1 MFPILYDK
9 IDTVGTVPTNNGLG
23 ILTDCLE
30 CMVTEKRNGSYELT
44 LKYPVSGLHAKEL
57 VERRIIKAKPNYTD
71 DPQLFRIYNIGK
83 VINDTI
89 TVNARHISYDLSGY
103 PITTGSATNAVMA
116 CDLLQNNA
124 SGWNITT
131 NKDVQA
137 TFKIDEPSS
146 VRSWFGGKEGSLL
159 DVFGTADWKYDNFT
173 CSFLTN
179 RGTNRGVKVKYAK
192 NLISLDQ
199 DIDSSNVITAVL
211 AYWKDSQT
219 DTVVIG
225 NTQSTSVVL
234 DVPNVYTLDCS
245 SEFQDPPTVAQLNT
259 KAQNYITN
267 HETAFA
273 KQNIKL
279 NFLQLGLLKDRVDLC
294 DTVTIEY
301 EDFGITGTAKCI
313 TTTWDVLKDRYDS
326 IEVGEPKT
334 NIADTIVSLEKTDK
348 NKITP
353 TEMTGAISRATALI
367 TGNSGGY
374 VVLHDSNADG
384 KPDEL
389 LIMNTEDIATATKV
403 WRWNLSGLGYSRTGY
418 DGNYGLAMTMDGEID
433 CSFLRTGTL
442 VFGGTVGNTDGSLT
456 IKDQNNNVIAN
467 FNKSGC
473 TVKGNIYATSFV
485 ADAGSDTEVAIGAR
499 AADGGY
505 VASNGIYIYDEDA
518 TTPTKPMIELSSY
531 GYGSYLIMA
540 NNESQ
545 QLFSVKVDGQGQ
557 EAGLFMH
564 ANDYNR
570 HTTPAAITLES
581 CFTTGS
587 GERVSGKFKVLG
599 YKYSGNY
606 PYSTNDYCLAYDGNS
621 NPADIYLGGMY
632 LEYGALQGHDKGDLR
647 QITLR
652 GDGSKL
658 PVRIELWDNNSEKI
672 LLDGKDGH
680 IVCVSLTQTSSRKYK
695 ENIEELTED
704 EAKKVLLLVPA
715 SYDFKNNPSKNRRG
729 FIAEEVNEVI
739 PEVVSKD
746 DNGEPEGIYYTDLI
760 PYLTK
765 MIQVQQEQIN
775 KLESRINELEKGVND
790 GKDKS

>member
-1 MFPILYDK
+1 MKEHKNIFGKGILYDE
-9 IDTVGTVPTNNGLG
+9 
-23 ILTDCLE
+23 TD
-30 CMVTEKRNGSYELT
+30 
-44 LKYPVSGLHAKEL
+44 
-57 VERRIIKAKPNYTD
+57 
-71 DPQLFRIYNIGK
+71 F
-83 VINDTI
+83 
-89 TVNARHISYDLSGY
+89 
-103 PITTGSATNAVMA
+103 
-116 CDLLQNNA
+116 
-124 SGWNITT
+124 
-131 NKDVQA
+131 
-137 TFKIDEPSS
+137 
-146 VRSWFGGKEGSLL
+146 
-159 DVFGTADWKYDNFT
+159 
-173 CSFLTN
+173 
-179 RGTNRGVKVKYAK
+179 
-192 NLISLDQ
+192 
-199 DIDSSNVITAVL
+199 
-211 AYWKDSQT
+211 
-219 DTVVIG
+219 
-225 NTQSTSVVL
+225 
-234 DVPNVYTLDCS
+234 
-245 SEFQDPPTVAQLNT
+245 
-259 KAQNYITN
+259 
-267 HETAFA
+267 
-273 KQNIKL
+273 
-279 NFLQLGLLKDRVDLC
+279 
-294 DTVTIEY
+294 
-301 EDFGITGTAKCI
+301 
-313 TTTWDVLKDRYDS
+313 
-326 IEVGEPKT
+326 
-334 NIADTIVSLEKTDK
+334 
-348 NKITP
+348 
-353 TEMTGAISRATALI
+353 
-367 TGNSGGY
+367 
-374 VVLHDSNADG
+374 
-384 KPDEL
+384 
-389 LIMNTEDIATATKV
+389 
-403 WRWNLSGLGYSRTGY
+403 
-418 DGNYGLAMTMDGEID
+418 
-433 CSFLRTGTL
+433 
-442 VFGGTVGNTDGSLT
+442 
-456 IKDQNNNVIAN
+456 
-467 FNKSGC
+467 
-473 TVKGNIYATSFV
+473 KGNIYATSFV